1 MKPTFKNHEKPL
13 FTVMIQK
20 RTPGEILDTM
30 KAAIPCGADAFGIQF
45 EQMRPEYRNE
55 SVYKEIFSNTGGLP
69 TYITNYRSDRFDNA
83 NKGKSDEQ
91 LAKELVEIARCGGTL
106 MDVMG
111 DMFCKHPEELTDNAE
126 AVKKQMA
133 LIDEI
138 HSVGGEVLMSSHVLK
153 YTSAERVLEI
163 ALAQQERG
171 ADVVKI
177 VTHANDDIEQGE
189 NLKIVGMLKKEL
201 KVPFLY
207 LCGGNCQVLRRIGPM
222 LGCGMWLCVYER
234 DELCTRSQPLLHQV
248 KAIWDNFFEN

>member
-13 FTVMIQK
+13 FTCMIQK
-20 RTPGEILDTM
+20 RTPQEIIDTM
-30 KAAIPCGADAFGIQF
+30 KLAKPAGADAFGIQF
-45 EQMRPEYRNE
+45 EQLLPEHRNPE
-55 SVYKEIFSNTGGLP
+55 AYKQIFSNTGGLP

-83 NKGKSDEQ
+83 NAGKSDEV
-91 LAKELVEIARCGGTL
+91 LSRELVEIAKCGGTL

-111 DMFCKHPEELTDNAE
+111 DMFCKHPEELTDDPE
-126 AVKKQMA
+126 AVKKQIE

-153 YTSAERVLEI
+153 YTPAERVIEI

-171 ADVVKI
+171 AEVVKI
-177 VTHANDDIEQGE
+177 VTHANDDIEQGD
-189 NLKIVGMLKKEL
+189 NLRMVGMLKKEL

-222 LGCGMWLCVYER
+222 LGCGLWLCVYER
-234 DELCTRSQPLLHQV
+234 DDLSTRSQPLLHQV
-248 KAIWDNFFEN
+248 KAIWDNFFEV